1 MSHVGADGTINL
13 WDKESKTRLK
23 STSPASL
30 PLETLADLETA
41 FDNRGGRTL
50 PPTFPSK

>member
-1 MSHVGADGTINL
+1 MSHAGADGTINL

-23 STSPASL
+23 STSRFSSPRN
-30 PLETLADLETA
+30 LADLETA

-50 PPTFPSK
+50 PPNFPSK